1 MQEHDGLLVSLLFE
15 RLATTL
21 LHFAVVVDCV
31 NRFDTKI
38 IDALKVVLD
47 LEFVHVGRYTEG
59 VVIAGGLAKRVV
71 DENDVLR
78 RHPMYKYNIMICP
91 KQIQTQMFE
100 PQTITAYKCEKDS
113 TMISLKPIG
122 TCARQTNSKN
132 HKEMM
137 RNHKLIVRQKGYRRV
152 GKSHKKM
159 ELRGHERTMRW
170 RQSK

>member
-1 MQEHDGLLVSLLFE
+1 VQEHDGLLVSLLFE

-78 RHPMYKYNIMICP
+78 RHPLEVPWPELLRDLGAAPRHCLRRLRSE
-91 KQIQTQMFE
+91 FG
-100 PQTITAYKCEKDS
+100 A
-113 TMISLKPIG
+113 
-122 TCARQTNSKN
+122 
-132 HKEMM
+132 
-137 RNHKLIVRQKGYRRV
+137 KG
-152 GKSHKKM
+152 
-159 ELRGHERTMRW
+159 
-170 RQSK
+170 